1 MSEFKPDQIQIG
13 ISACLLGEQVRFDGG
28 HKQSRYCMDE
38 LSRVFHYVPVCPEM
52 AIGMGTPRKTIRL
65 VNHEGEVR
73 VKASDD
79 SFDVTEQ
86 LNNYATEKT
95 TELNFLSGYI
105 VCAKSP
111 TCGMERVRLY
121 DSKSGYSEKA
131 GVGVFARRLMETYPL
146 LPVEEDGRLHDLVL
160 RENFIT
166 RVFAYHDWHTLL
178 AEGLSRK
185 AIVAFHTRYKYL
197 LMAHHQEHY
206 RQLGRLVANFTDDL
220 DKDAQNYFT
229 LFMQTLMHHANRRS
243 HTNVLQHI
251 QGFFSDRLTARQK
264 QELKGSID
272 KYREGLLPL
281 LVPVTLIR
289 HYLNEFEEPF
299 VDQQVYLNPHPEELK
314 LRYGY

>member
-1 MSEFKPDQIQIG
+1 MSVFKPDQIQIG

-65 VNHEGEVR
+65 VNYSGEVR
-73 VKASDD
+73 VQASDD

-86 LNNYATEKT
+86 LIDYATEKSA
-95 TELNFLSGYI
+95 ELNFLSGYI

-121 DSKSGYSEKA
+121 DGKTGYSEKA

-146 LPVEEDGRLHDLVL
+146 LPIEEDGRLYDLVL

-166 RVFAYHDWHTLL
+166 RVFAYHDWHKLL

-197 LMAHHQEHY
+197 LMAHHQEQY

>member
-65 VNHEGEVR
+65 VNHEGEIR

-86 LNNYATEKT
+86 LNDYATEKT

-131 GVGVFARRLMETYPL
+131 GVGVFARKLMETYPL

-197 LMAHHQEHY
+197 LMAHHQEQY
-206 RQLGRLVANFTDDL
+206 RQLGRLVANFTEDL